1 MAKKTTENTNH
12 VDMNNAHKEF
22 RDVVDQCA
30 EGSLDRWIPN
40 SATTH
45 AAYLLY
51 KLLESAAKRKSHV
64 RIISGQLDKRVYN
77 QPQMLDA
84 LDKCIH
90 AQVKM
95 DVAVL
100 EEVDGDSDNKFHER
114 LKAYVN
120 AQCYELSKDA
130 SADNV
135 PHMLVVGEK
144 GLRYETNTKTHA
156 AYANFNDT
164 DFVKVLNQYFEQLIE
179 DGTLSRI
186 AA

>member
-1 MAKKTTENTNH
+1 MANKTTENTNH

-22 RDVVDQCA
+22 RDIVDQCA
-30 EGSLDRWIPN
+30 EDNLDRRIPN

-51 KLLESAAKRKSHV
+51 KLLEGAAKRKSHV

-77 QPQMLDA
+77 QPKMLDA
-84 LDKCIH
+84 LGECIR

-100 EEVDGDSDNKFHER
+100 EEVDGDSDNEFHEL
-114 LKAYVN
+114 LKDYDNV
-120 AQCYELSKDA
+120 QHYELSKDA
-130 SADNV
+130 STDNV

-144 GLRYETNTKTHA
+144 SFRYETNTKTHS

-179 DGTLSRI
+179 DGTLSHI
-186 AA
+186 A